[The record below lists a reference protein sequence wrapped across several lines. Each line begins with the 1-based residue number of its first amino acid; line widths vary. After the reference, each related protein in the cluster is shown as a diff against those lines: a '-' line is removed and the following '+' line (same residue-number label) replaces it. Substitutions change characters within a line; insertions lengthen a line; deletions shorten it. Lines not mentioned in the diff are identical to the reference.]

1 MSRFLLLEQIPGDVL
16 AAIDDPAVMKAA
28 WNAQFER
35 TCIGKYLGRWLD
47 PDSWFCTMAH
57 AAELSLPLALKNAAA
72 VLKTWEQKDKAGE
85 ALIKYF
91 SVPCKPTKS
100 NGGRTRNLPEHDPE
114 SWTKFKEY
122 CCQDVRTER
131 DIRKKVERFPMT
143 EMEWNFYH
151 LDQRIN
157 DRGVRIDKE
166 LVQQAIACDLALSDE
181 MTKRAYELT
190 GPKTRIEYNREA
202 EERTMDT
209 EESLRLTGER
219 NRLLLERA
227 EAANREMHVRLLLER
242 AEIMKGV
249 GGSAEEPA
257 DGKCEDYE
265 EFFRLTRANTSLNRK
280 PELGLERSQA
290 FDQSLVTRY
299 VEKVEVG
306 KDSGYMVTL
315 KGGVEIEVE

>member
-1 MSRFLLLEQIPGDVL
+1 MRRKKDPSKMRYSEVKPFSGRVICGGCGRIMYRVGRNGMYEWRFRDLDGTASEREKGCACRTVKEKELERVVTE
-16 AAIDDPAVMKAA
+16 A
-28 WNAQFER
+28 
-35 TCIGKYLGRWLD
+35 LGRLPGMWE
-47 PDSWFCTMAH
+47 
-57 AAELSLPLALKNAAA
+57 EL
-72 VLKTWEQKDKAGE
+72 
-85 ALIKYF
+85 
-91 SVPCKPTKS
+91 
-100 NGGRTRNLPEHDPE
+100 
-114 SWTKFKEY
+114 
-122 CCQDVRTER
+122 
-131 DIRKKVERFPMT
+131 
-143 EMEWNFYH
+143 
-151 LDQRIN
+151 
-157 DRGVRIDKE
+157 VRI
-166 LVQQAIACDLALSDE
+166 QAGIWDGDLKRLDAL
-181 MTKRAYELT
+181 
-190 GPKTRIEYNREA
+190 IEYNREA

-265 EFFRLTRANTSLNRK
+265 EFFRLTRASTSLNRK